1 MLFSEFVEINP
12 RVPIERDGV
21 YPCVMMDEVKPG
33 RKSVSGKI
41 SKTFRGGAKFAKND
55 TLFAR
60 ITPCLENGKIAK
72 YTGQNGKYGFGSTEF
87 FVFREKE
94 NVSDSDYLFYFSL
107 SDIIRKPAEASMF
120 GASGRQRADL
130 DVVKNIEFDFPPLP
144 IQRKI
149 AGVLSTYD
157 DLIENNTR
165 RIAIL
170 EEMAQRIYKEW
181 FVDFKYPGHENDK
194 MVDSELGMIPE
205 EWEVASLDHICERI
219 TDGAHRSPESTDY
232 GYPMASV
239 KDMHPWGINIE
250 TCRKISEHDFR
261 QLQDSDCI
269 MVKNDV
275 LIAKDGSYLKHCFVV
290 EEDMDIALL
299 SSIAILRP
307 NKKINPHI
315 LALTMKQPEIKAR
328 MAGYVS
334 GAALP
339 RIILKDFKKF
349 KIKLPKK
356 EIQVSWENCVGPII
370 KSCYR
375 IIDINT
381 NLRQTRDLLL
391 PKLISGK
398 VDVSELD
405 IDVVA
410 EA

>member
-1 MLFSEFVEINP
+1 
-12 RVPIERDGV
+12 
-21 YPCVMMDEVKPG
+21 
-33 RKSVSGKI
+33 
-41 SKTFRGGAKFAKND
+41 
-55 TLFAR
+55 
-60 ITPCLENGKIAK
+60 
-72 YTGQNGKYGFGSTEF
+72 
-87 FVFREKE
+87 
-94 NVSDSDYLFYFSL
+94 
-107 SDIIRKPAEASMF
+107 
-120 GASGRQRADL
+120 
-130 DVVKNIEFDFPPLP
+130 
-144 IQRKI
+144 
-149 AGVLSTYD
+149 
-157 DLIENNTR
+157 
-165 RIAIL
+165 
-170 EEMAQRIYKEW
+170 
-181 FVDFKYPGHENDK
+181 
-194 MVDSELGMIPE
+194 
-205 EWEVASLDHICERI
+205 
-219 TDGAHRSPESTDY
+219 
-232 GYPMASV
+232 MASV